1 MPGRCNKPTVVTGLQ
16 RFWCCH
22 AHCSHS
28 DAATYTVVMAGLVH
42 HCHHRAAAKRRD
54 PVIQLLEERWITG
67 LSPRLSGSSFWGEE
81 TFRKNRLATF
91 SRQNEYLRQSQ
102 NRGKRA
108 TTDASFR
115 HAKSACV
122 RRAEENCE
130 SLQWLKASRASLCTS
145 SQPMRLNRTAVG
157 QARRWRRSV
166 GR

>member
-1 MPGRCNKPTVVTGLQ
+1 MPTTTAVSCPGL
-16 RFWCCH
+16 
-22 AHCSHS
+22 
-28 DAATYTVVMAGLVH
+28 T
-42 HCHHRAAAKRRD
+42 
-54 PVIQLLEERWITG
+54 
-67 LSPRLSGSSFWGEE
+67 PRLSGSSFGAKKPLERIGWP
-81 TFRKNRLATF
+81 LSAD
-91 SRQNEYLRQSQ
+91 QNEYLRQSQ

-115 HAKSACV
+115 HAKSAGV